1 MTRPT
6 TYRVNKRKLTTADVG
21 PARDEPLAF
30 AEAGP
35 RAELFANAVRAHADL
50 REPDGYAEEIRRLW
64 AEAARKFLA
73 IGEYL
78 LQAKD
83 HFAHGEKMKRLEE
96 LLPFGYPTA
105 HRLMRIAEAVRLKRL
120 SRDRLPAN
128 YATAYLLTT
137 LSDADLDEAKR
148 RDLIREDVTRKA
160 LEDYIAER
168 RNPDAEARRL
178 HLSRERAR
186 LVAQME
192 RMRARIAAIE
202 DEIGREV
209 GAPVI
214 DGTAEAVGSSAP
226 PKKRPPTARS
236 LSG

>member
-1 MTRPT
+1 MTRPAT
-6 TYRVNKRKLTTADVG
+6 FRVNKRKLALAEAG
-21 PARDEPLAF
+21 PAPDGPHAF

-50 REPDGYAEEIRRLW
+50 REPDSYAEEIRRLW

-96 LLPFGYPTA
+96 MLPFGYPTA

-120 SRDRLPAN
+120 SRDQLPAN

-160 LEDYIAER
+160 LENYIAER
-168 RNPDAEARRL
+168 RNPNAEARRL
-178 HLSRERAR
+178 HLSRERLR
-186 LVAQME
+186 LIAQME
-192 RMRARIAAIE
+192 RMRARVAVIE
-202 DEIGREV
+202 AEIDIEV
-209 GAPVI
+209 GSPVI
-214 DGTAEAVGSSAP
+214 DGTAEPLATAP
-226 PKKRPPTARS
+226 PPRRP
-236 LSG
+236 

>member
-1 MTRPT
+1 MTLPT
-6 TYRVNKRKLTTADVG
+6 TFRVNKRKLAAAEAG
-21 PARDEPLAF
+21 PAREDPFAF

-50 REPDGYAEEIRRLW
+50 REPDSYAEEIRRLW

-105 HRLMRIAEAVRLKRL
+105 HRLMRIAEAVRLNRL

-186 LVAQME
+186 LVAQIE
-192 RMRARIAAIE
+192 RMRARVAVIE
-202 DEIGREV
+202 AEIGLEV
-209 GAPVI
+209 GAPII
-214 DGTAEAVGSSAP
+214 DSAAESVGSNF
-226 PKKRPPTARS
+226 PKKAVALTTHQ
-236 LSG
+236 L